1 MNFNTY
7 SIIARCERTGC
18 IGGAAAS
25 YYPGLG
31 AFSPYIRQNYGVIAS
46 QGWVNPFLNEI
57 VMRSIMQG
65 ANAEEAL
72 HKALLEDPGKEL
84 RQISVVDCRGN
95 SAAFTGE
102 GNDPIRMHLRGNGY
116 VIAGNL
122 LTSREVLQAAEEA
135 FLSSKDERLPD
146 RIMKAML
153 AADAVGGDKRGKMA
167 AVIRVDKI
175 VGFPYI
181 DFRIDDHPQAVQT
194 LNSLYEKHK
203 QHIFDAYDEWVENV
217 KKGIKDSK

>member
-7 SIIARCERTGC
+7 SIIARCETSGC

-46 QGWVNPFLNEI
+46 QGWVNPFLNES
-57 VMRSIMQG
+57 VMRSIMKG
-65 ANAEEAL
+65 ADAEEAL
-72 HKALLEDPGKEL
+72 HKALLEDPGKDL

-102 GNDPIRMHLRGNGY
+102 GNDPIRMHLRGKGY

-122 LTSREVLQAAEEA
+122 LTSKDVLYAAEEA
-135 FLSSKDERLPD
+135 FLKSEKEPLPD

-167 AVIRVDKI
+167 AVIRVEKI

-181 DFRIDDHPQAVQT
+181 DFRIDDHPQAVHE
-194 LNSLYEKHK
+194 LNLLYEKHK
-203 QHIFDAYDEWVENV
+203 QHIFDTYDEWVERV
-217 KKGIKDSK
+217 KKGIKD

>member
-1 MNFNTY
+1 MKFNTY
-7 SIIARCERTGC
+7 SIIARCRRTGC

-65 ANAEEAL
+65 ASAEEAL
-72 HKALLEDPGKEL
+72 HKALLEDNGKEL

-95 SAAFTGE
+95 SAAYTGE
-102 GNDPIRMHLRGNGY
+102 GNDPVKMHLRGDGY

-122 LTSREVLQAAEEA
+122 LTSKDVLYAAEQA
-135 FLSSKDERLPD
+135 FLNSEEEPLPD
-146 RIMKAML
+146 RIMKAMM
-153 AADAVGGDKRGKMA
+153 AADRVGGDARGKMA

-181 DFRIDDHPQAVQT
+181 DFRIDDHPQAVQE
-194 LNSLYEKHK
+194 LNKLYEKHK
-203 QHIFDAYDEWVENV
+203 QHIFDTYDDWVERV
-217 KKGIKDSK
+217 KKGIKD

>member
-1 MNFNTY
+1 MKFNTY

-72 HKALLEDPGKEL
+72 HKALADDKGKEL

-102 GNDPIRMHLRGNGY
+102 GNDPVKMHLRGPGY

-122 LTSREVLQAAEEA
+122 LTSKAVLHAAEKA
-135 FLSSKDERLPD
+135 FLDSKEDLLPD

-153 AADAVGGDKRGKMA
+153 AADQVGGDSRGKMA
-167 AVIRVDKI
+167 AVIRVEKV

-181 DFRIDDHPQAVQT
+181 DFRIDDHPEAVLE
-194 LNSLYEKHK
+194 LNKLYEKHK
-203 QHIFDAYDEWVENV
+203 QHIFDTYDDWVDRV
-217 KKGIKDSK
+217 KKGIKD